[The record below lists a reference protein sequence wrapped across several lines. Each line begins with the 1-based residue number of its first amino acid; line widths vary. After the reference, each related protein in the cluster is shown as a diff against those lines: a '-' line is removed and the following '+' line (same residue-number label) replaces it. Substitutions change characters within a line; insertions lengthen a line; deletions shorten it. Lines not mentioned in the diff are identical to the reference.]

1 MDSKNITIRDALVK
15 DMREPL
21 VYSVTKK
28 DGRSVPF
35 DSKKLRL
42 TFERAAK
49 GYEADISI
57 ENLMKEVLKN
67 IYDGMNTREME
78 KALILS
84 TIVFIER
91 DPAYDIVATRILLQR
106 IFKEV
111 HGSSI
116 TDTDKAKHYKES
128 FIRGIIL
135 GVKQQVLDEKML
147 DFDLEY
153 LSNHLCLERDNA
165 FNYMGLNTLYE
176 RYLGKINGRRF
187 EMVQAFWMRIS
198 MGLALNESDK
208 NGKALEFYN
217 AISSLRYTPSTPTLF
232 HSGFPIAQLSSCFL
246 TTVKDD
252 LGHIFKCI
260 GDNAQLAKW
269 AGGLG
274 GDWTNIRGTGS
285 YIKSIKATS
294 QGVIPYLKIAND
306 VVVAITRSGIR
317 RGGTCVYLESW
328 HIDIEDFLDLKR
340 NTGDERR
347 RTHDMNTANWI
358 PDLFMKRVLEDKE
371 WTLFSPDET
380 PDLHSLYG
388 IAFEKAYNAYEQ
400 KARNGEIRIFK
411 TLSAKQLWR
420 KMLTR
425 LFETGHPW
433 ITFKDPANLRSPQD
447 HVGVIHSSNLC
458 TEVELNTSSDET
470 AVCNLGSVNISQHVI
485 NGELDFNLLEST
497 IKTAMRMLD
506 NVIDLNFYPTIEAK
520 NSNMRH
526 RPVGLGLMGLQD
538 AMFKLDIPFTSQ
550 RAKEFSDILMEKI
563 SYFAIENSCLLA
575 QERGAYSTFRGS
587 KWDRGIFPLDTLDI
601 LERERGMKIEVNRDA
616 RLDWGSL
623 KERVKLFGLRN
634 SNMMAIAP
642 TATISTITG
651 CYPSFEPIYE
661 NIYVE
666 SNVTGEFTI
675 VNRYL
680 VNDLKKLNLWNQE
693 TLDKLKFYDGDL
705 TNIQEIPQELKTK
718 YKTAFEID
726 AEWLMEIAAV
736 RGKWI
741 DQAQSLNTFS
751 KGISGSKLHD
761 IYFKSWKT
769 GLKTNY
775 YLRTLGASQIEKST
789 LDTKYGF
796 TQKRNNDYQGP
807 RACGI
812 NVTDCE
818 SCQ

>member
-1 MDSKNITIRDALVK
+1 MDSKNITIRDALAK

-21 VYSVTKK
+21 VYSVIKK
-28 DGRSVPF
+28 DGMSVPF
-35 DSKKLRL
+35 DSKKIRS
-42 TFERAAK
+42 TFERVAK
-49 GYEADISI
+49 GLESHISI
-57 ENLMKEVLKN
+57 DNLMKEVLKN
-67 IYDGMNTREME
+67 IYDGISTRELE

-91 DPAYDIVATRILLQR
+91 DPAYDVIATRILLQR
-106 IFKEV
+106 LFKEV
-111 HGSSI
+111 HGSSVS
-116 TDTDKAKHYKES
+116 DADKVKHYKES
-128 FIRGIIL
+128 FVQSIVN
-135 GVKQQVLDEKML
+135 GVKLQLFDARML
-147 DFDLEY
+147 EFDLDY
-153 LSNHLCLERDNA
+153 LSNHLCIDRDNV

-176 RYLGKINGRRF
+176 RYLSKTNGRRF
-187 EMVQAFWMRIS
+187 EMIQSFWMRVA
-198 MGLALNESDK
+198 MGVALHETDK

-217 AISSLRYTPSTPTLF
+217 ALSMLRYTPSTPTLF
-232 HSGFPIAQLSSCFL
+232 HSGFPVAQLSSCFL

-274 GDWTNIRGTGS
+274 GDWTNVRGTGAL
-285 YIKSIKATS
+285 IKSIKATS

-317 RGGTCVYLESW
+317 RGGTCVYLETW

-358 PDLFMKRVLEDKE
+358 PDLFMKRVLDDKE
-371 WTLFSPDET
+371 WTLFSPDEV
-380 PDLHSLYG
+380 PDLHDLYG
-388 IAFEKAYNAYEQ
+388 IAFEKAYSFYEQ
-400 KARNGEIRIFK
+400 KARNGELRIFK
-411 TLSAKQLWR
+411 SVSAKQLWR

-433 ITFKDPANLRSPQD
+433 ITFKDPSNLRSPQD
-447 HVGVIHSSNLC
+447 HVGVVHSSNLC
-458 TEVELNTSSDET
+458 TEITLNTSEDET
-470 AVCNLGSVNISQHVI
+470 AVCNLGSINISQHVI
-485 NGELDFNLLEST
+485 NNELDYDLLETT
-497 IKTAMRMLD
+497 IKTSVRMLD
-506 NVIDLNFYPTIEAK
+506 NVIDLNFYPTVEAK
-520 NSNMRH
+520 NSNLKH
-526 RPVGLGLMGLQD
+526 RPIGLGIMGLQD
-538 AMFKLDIPFTSQ
+538 ALFKLNIPFSSPQ
-550 RAKEFSDILMEKI
+550 AKEFSDVLMEKI

-575 QERGAYSTFRGS
+575 QERGAYSTFKGS

-601 LERERGMKIEVNRDA
+601 LERERGMKIEVSRDA

-623 KERVKLFGLRN
+623 KERVKLYGLRN
-634 SNMMAIAP
+634 SNLMAIAP
-642 TATISTITG
+642 TATISTIAG
-651 CYPSFEPIYE
+651 CYPSIEPIYE

-675 VNRYL
+675 VNKYL
-680 VNDLKKLNLWNQE
+680 VNDLKQLNLWDQE
-693 TLDKLKFYDGDL
+693 TLDRLKFYDGDL
-705 TNIQEIPQELKTK
+705 TNIDFIPQEIKNK

-726 AEWLMEIAAV
+726 AEWLIELAAV

-741 DQAQSLNTFS
+741 DQAQSINTFS

-761 IYFKSWKT
+761 IYLRSWKT

-796 TQKRNNDYQGP
+796 TQKRNNENP
-807 RACGI
+807 SSRVCGI